1 MNTIKPAP
9 ECLTCCAF
17 PHLRFHNAVSGKEI
31 VDKLK
36 EWGLCEDREVAKEIA
51 QYLMD
56 NRLLRRVSSKN
67 PLFKDRK
74 EKFYAV
80 VKSGST

>member
-1 MNTIKPAP
+1 MLTRSLLLPA
-9 ECLTCCAF
+9 F
-17 PHLRFHNAVSGKEI
+17 SRFHNAVSGKEI
-31 VDKLK
+31 IDKLK
-36 EWGLCEDREVAKEIA
+36 EWGLCENRDTGVKIA

-56 NRLLRRVSSKN
+56 SRLLRRVSSKN
-67 PLFKDRK
+67 PQFKDRK